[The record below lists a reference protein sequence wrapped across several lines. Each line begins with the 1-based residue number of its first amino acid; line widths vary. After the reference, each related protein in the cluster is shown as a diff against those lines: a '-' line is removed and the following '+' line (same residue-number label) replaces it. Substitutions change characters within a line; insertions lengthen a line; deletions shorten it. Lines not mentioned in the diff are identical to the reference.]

1 MRMNS
6 NAKLWVE
13 ALRSGRYRQT
23 RRRLRQRRKLFW
35 RRPALCAIGVLYD
48 LYLKSEGRPWPADA
62 RHGQLPASVLE
73 WAGVTRDLEHQVVTH
88 NDTGTSFTDIAS
100 VIEAHFYRAER
111 DRRRWNE
118 AARIAD
124 TFIAT
129 ARSRPQH
136 RAAAAGTQA

>member
-1 MRMNS
+1 MNS

-23 RRRLRQRRKLFW
+23 RQRLRQRRRLFW

-62 RHGQLPASVLE
+62 RHGEFPASVLE
-73 WAGVTRDLEHQVVTH
+73 WAGVTRDLEHEVVAH

-100 VIEAHFYRAER
+100 IIEAHFHRAER
-111 DRRRWNE
+111 NRRRWKE

-129 ARSRPQH
+129 ARSHPKPQQ
-136 RAAAAGTQA
+136 AAAATRP